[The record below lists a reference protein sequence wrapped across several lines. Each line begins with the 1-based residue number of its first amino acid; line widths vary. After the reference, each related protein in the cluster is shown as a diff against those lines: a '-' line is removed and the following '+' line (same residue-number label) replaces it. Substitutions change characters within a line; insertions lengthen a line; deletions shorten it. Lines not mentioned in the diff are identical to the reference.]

1 MSSGGSSGCPPSS
14 AAKDRRAVLS
24 EILGNIHGHYKAALN
39 RLPAEELPTLIPRL
53 LETDV
58 CFGLLDPVSNII
70 ANTPL
75 PEPNTAAQCEEEDPE
90 ERSRRGTKRKAST
103 AAAEE
108 DEDEGE
114 AQRMR
119 DGAMLEITTDAS
131 SISILPPR
139 LNERGVS
146 NRRTVAQRSLEGL
159 VTFLICYFRN
169 LPITEA
175 LQFLLTAKAD
185 LLAAVQLIELT
196 RPMGGR
202 LCAISSQT
210 TEIALRCAAVS
221 ASHPEPAVLA
231 SKSLLLA
238 SHFEQLS
245 QILTIGGGCLSPD
258 AINRLRKLLDEP
270 LEQRADSPKPVR
282 HALIRLNGYIRGTCK
297 LNKCPFAS
305 TETLRTLI
313 LEKMHLLY
321 LKAMAQLR
329 KDALGCCADAITM
342 ASSKP
347 ASALVLLITLS
358 PISSSTPSAFP
369 QRQEFK
375 VDVICTNSIVRIG
388 CRSLSGLLAFLH
400 SLFPALTEHEAMLHL
415 FCSNANL
422 HEVVFGAMQDHGIS
436 GSYEDAYR
444 AAAEAAFHPHPEAQ
458 AEFAVSTSP
467 TLLPTLES
475 SEEVGRALTSNEL
488 ELISRYFS
496 KKSVKVGSVSS
507 VTELVPSADKI
518 VKQNQERFNENQY
531 FIRRKVKAA
540 LQRYATEKGTQYELH
555 VVCGTNFEVPEN
567 GKHGYFNNHNGY
579 PYIHVNFLATPK
591 GSQPDNTAS
600 KLFFLECS
608 NIEKDVDIQ
617 SWFCTLIELPTDSGR
632 CFHCEYKG
640 NKIVH
645 PAFGTYRGRE
655 TDFEELAS
663 GERRAGNEGLILFDK
678 LMIDC
683 VGVLCEDDSVYFDPI
698 VDSEFAQGMN
708 DIVKEE
714 EEARE
719 EFFRQDIAVEDAED
733 TNTEEEQTC
742 EDDYYLSEDEE
753 GHEDHNSEALD
764 VDCAKAREEEAHDEL
779 CTEALAL

>member
-1 MSSGGSSGCPPSS
+1 
-14 AAKDRRAVLS
+14 
-24 EILGNIHGHYKAALN
+24 
-39 RLPAEELPTLIPRL
+39 
-53 LETDV
+53 
-58 CFGLLDPVSNII
+58 
-70 ANTPL
+70 
-75 PEPNTAAQCEEEDPE
+75 
-90 ERSRRGTKRKAST
+90 
-103 AAAEE
+103 
-108 DEDEGE
+108 
-114 AQRMR
+114 
-119 DGAMLEITTDAS
+119 MLEITTDAS

-313 LEKMHLLY
+313 LEKMHLFFEGRLGLLRRRHHHGL
-321 LKAMAQLR
+321 LKAGLCF
-329 KDALGCCADAITM
+329 GPADNPVSNIILNT
-342 ASSKP
+342 
-347 ASALVLLITLS
+347 IWYDT
-358 PISSSTPSAFP
+358 AFP

-567 GKHGYFNNHNGY
+567 GKHG
-579 PYIHVNFLATPK
+579 
-591 GSQPDNTAS
+591 
-600 KLFFLECS
+600 
-608 NIEKDVDIQ
+608 
-617 SWFCTLIELPTDSGR
+617 R